1 LPGVHDVVAA
11 ARSVLVSGDAPTAA
25 IAAQVRDRLHGWSPS
40 PALRATGPAVEIE
53 VRYDGEDL
61 VTVAEALGTTVADV
75 VAMHS
80 AASYTVAFCGF
91 APGFG
96 YLTGLPEALRQPR
109 LETAR
114 EEVPAG
120 SVGIADEFTGVY
132 PRASPG
138 GWRLLGRTDMTL
150 FDPNAQPPAV
160 LVPGRPVRFEAM
172 S

>member
-1 LPGVHDVVAA
+1 
-11 ARSVLVSGDAPTAA
+11 
-25 IAAQVRDRLHGWSPS
+25 
-40 PALRATGPAVEIE
+40 
-53 VRYDGEDL
+53 
-61 VTVAEALGTTVADV
+61 
-75 VAMHS
+75 
-80 AASYTVAFCGF
+80 
-91 APGFG
+91 
-96 YLTGLPEALRQPR
+96 PEALRQPR